1 MSPETRTGEIR
12 MKLRG
17 KGALLA
23 VGLMALTVLVAP
35 SADARP
41 TCNEAGGVTRCETNG
56 SVSIKAVPQTR
67 APNAGMIGG
76 IGGMRRGMIWGW

>member
-1 MSPETRTGEIR
+1 

-17 KGALLA
+17 KSALLMA
-23 VGLMALTVLVAP
+23 ALMVTTLLSAP
-35 SADARP
+35 SAAARP

-67 APNAGMIGG
+67 APNAGMGMIGG
-76 IGGMRRGMIWGW
+76 IGGVRRGMIWGW

>member
-1 MSPETRTGEIR
+1 

-17 KGALLA
+17 KGALLMA
-23 VGLMALTVLVAP
+23 GLMVTTLMSAP
-35 SADARP
+35 SAVARP
-41 TCNEAGGVTRCETNG
+41 TCTEAGGGTRCETNG

-67 APNAGMIGG
+67 APNAGMGMIGG